1 MLFSKY
7 DCIIVF
13 GDIMDVIEK
22 IKKVID
28 DLRPFLIND
37 GGNIEYVDFK
47 DGVVYIRMLGACS
60 NCSMIDYTIKEGIE
74 AMLVNEVPE
83 VKEVIRVD

>member
-1 MLFSKY
+1 
-7 DCIIVF
+7 
-13 GDIMDVIEK
+13 MDVIEK

-83 VKEVIRVD
+83 VKEVVQVD

>member
-1 MLFSKY
+1 
-7 DCIIVF
+7 
-13 GDIMDVIEK
+13 MDVIEK

-47 DGVVYIRMLGACS
+47 DGIVYIRMLGACS

-83 VKEVIRVD
+83 VKEVVQVD